1 MHTNTAQ
8 VPERSGA
15 SRRRFFIGNARM
27 KLRSSIAVALL
38 AQLVV
43 AAPAFAQLLDSYTPD
58 TLNNS
63 ELNQRIG
70 KKRHEHVGDPYIQL
84 LQSLDPYSFSAQ
96 TDTNS
101 PDSISVMTG
110 GFRTSLTSVNSMLS
124 LNQSTEKRL
133 PSRKSLQNTV
143 GALGVL
149 SAGVGSGLV
158 TGSGSGLGLGTGPVF
173 GAALLPEIQS
183 ARGLATSSARNGACS
198 YYPSGVKVAGMPS
211 DCN

>member
-1 MHTNTAQ
+1 
-8 VPERSGA
+8 
-15 SRRRFFIGNARM
+15 M
-27 KLRSSIAVALL
+27 KLRSGVAATLL

-43 AAPAFAQLLDSYTPD
+43 AAPAFAQLLDSYTPE

-70 KKRHEHVGDPYIQL
+70 KKRHEHVGDPYNQL
-84 LQSLDPYSFSAQ
+84 VQSLDPYSFNAR
-96 TDTNS
+96 TDINS
-101 PDSISVMTG
+101 PDSLSVMTG
-110 GFRTSLTSVNSMLS
+110 GFRTNLTSVNSMLS

-133 PSRKSLQNTV
+133 SSRRTLQNTV
-143 GALGVL
+143 GTLGVL

-158 TGSGSGLGLGTGPVF
+158 TSPGSGLGLGTGPVF

-183 ARGLATSSARNGACS
+183 ARGLATSSAKSGACS

>member
-1 MHTNTAQ
+1 
-8 VPERSGA
+8 
-15 SRRRFFIGNARM
+15 M
-27 KLRSSIAVALL
+27 KLRSGIAVALL
-38 AQLVV
+38 AQLLV

-58 TLNNS
+58 SLDNS

-84 LQSLDPYSFSAQ
+84 VQSLDPYSFSAQ
-96 TDTNS
+96 TNTNS
-101 PDSISVMTG
+101 SDSLSVMTG
-110 GFRTSLTSVNSMLS
+110 GFRTSLMSVNSMLS

-133 PSRKSLQNTV
+133 PSRKTLQNTV

-158 TGSGSGLGLGTGPVF
+158 TGSGRGLGLGTGPVF
-173 GAALLPEIQS
+173 GAALLPEIQG
-183 ARGLATSSARNGACS
+183 ARGLATPSVKSGACS